1 MATSTNARRRK
12 TARNATPTSEE
23 TPPRRKRKPSKFKRL
38 IRMLLLILIVIAAS
52 VGATLY
58 YTWPAGAN
66 LLGLDTLLNIDTAEE
81 ETNGELAAQ
90 PAAPVAHEVEKPTP
104 EPAPAERPIFTNL
117 APFTVTISEGG
128 ARSRI
133 LHVAIT
139 LQLLDESSV
148 SLLKEYNP
156 VVRDRILKTL
166 SEQHPAHVQTPEGRE
181 QLVDSLIHVLS
192 SPYGGPSTTP
202 RIQNVLFTA
211 FVIQ

>member
-12 TARNATPTSEE
+12 ANRNATPPASEE
-23 TPPRRKRKPSKFKRL
+23 APTRHQRKPSKFKRIL
-38 IRMLLLILIVIAAS
+38 RTLLLILIVIAAS

-58 YTWPAGAN
+58 YTWPAGAS
-66 LLGLDTLLNIDTAEE
+66 LLGLNNILNLNTAE
-81 ETNGELAAQ
+81 TVTELDPQAAE
-90 PAAPVAHEVEKPTP
+90 PLTHEVEQPV
-104 EPAPAERPIFTNL
+104 PAPSERPIFSKL
-117 APFTVTISEGG
+117 EPFTVTVSEGG

-139 LQLLDESSV
+139 LQLADESSV
-148 SLLKEYNP
+148 TLLKEYNP
-156 VVRDRILKTL
+156 VVRDRALKIL

-181 QLVDSLIHVLS
+181 QLVDALIYALS

>member
-1 MATSTNARRRK
+1 MATSTNARRR
-12 TARNATPTSEE
+12 NATPTPEEE
-23 TPPRRKRKPSKFKRL
+23 TPRRKQRKPSKFKRL
-38 IRMLLLILIVIAAS
+38 LRTLLLILIVIASS

-66 LLGLDTLLNIDTAEE
+66 LLGLDKILNLSSSEGTPDALEE
-81 ETNGELAAQ
+81 QAAQ
-90 PAAPVAHEVEKPTP
+90 PVVKEIEKAAP
-104 EPAPAERPIFTNL
+104 APSISPIFTNL

-139 LQLLDESSV
+139 LQLADEESV

-156 VVRDRILKTL
+156 VVRDRVLKIL
-166 SEQHPAHVQTPEGRE
+166 SEQHPVHVQTPDGRE
-181 QLVDSLIHVLS
+181 QLVDSLTHALS
-192 SPYGGPSTTP
+192 SPYGGGPSSSP
-202 RIQNVLFTA
+202 RIRDVLFTA

>member
-12 TARNATPTSEE
+12 TARNATPTPEE
-23 TPPRRKRKPSKFKRL
+23 IPPRRNRKPSKFKRL
-38 IRMLLLILIVIAAS
+38 LRILLLILIVIAAS

-66 LLGLDTLLNIDTAEE
+66 LLGLGSILNLESKDEE
-81 ETNGELAAQ
+81 AALQPQEAVPLAQ
-90 PAAPVAHEVEKPTP
+90 EAAVEKPTP
-104 EPAPAERPIFTNL
+104 EPSASPIFTNL

-139 LQLLDESSV
+139 LQLSDEASI

-156 VVRDRILKTL
+156 VVRDRVLKIL

-181 QLVDSLIHVLS
+181 QLVESLIYALN

-202 RIQNVLFTA
+202 RVQNVLFTA